1 MLGYLV
7 DLATGQTG
15 HDSHD
20 HGVMMS
26 ATTEQEER
34 GRQAPEQRLPI
45 RSLLALARPEAWQ
58 LVAGTFFLFL
68 GGGMSLLYPQAIRV
82 MIDSALSG
90 GIPAIDRAAIF
101 MVGIF
106 AVQGAAMAT
115 RYLLFTIAGERI
127 VTRLRSALYQH
138 IIAQEIAFFD
148 QRRTGE
154 LVSRMASDTTV
165 LQNTVTVNLSMVL
178 RNLFRAFGGIAL
190 LACTSPPLTLAMLV
204 IVPPVALGAVLVNRR
219 ISKLSRKVQD
229 ALARAGEVAEET
241 LSGIRTV
248 RAFAREQAASASYAR
263 AVWEAFALARRR
275 VRVVGI
281 FLGATSLASYGA
293 AALVLWYGGRL
304 VAAGSLSVGE
314 LTSFILYTLFVAIS
328 ISALANLW
336 SDFARAS
343 GASARVFEL
352 LDREPAIANTGGRQ
366 LPQVTGT
373 IELREVDFAYPSR
386 PEAAVIKSLSVTI
399 APGEVV
405 ALVGPS
411 GAGKSTIASL
421 VLRLYD
427 PTGGAVLL
435 DGHDLRE
442 LDPSWLRGRIGV
454 VAQEP
459 ILFST
464 SIADNIRYARHD
476 AGAAEIEAA
485 ARNANADT
493 FVEAL
498 PERYATQ
505 VGERG
510 IQLSGGQKQR
520 VAIARALLKD
530 PRILIFDEATSALD
544 AESELLVREALERL
558 MQGRTCIVIAHRL
571 STVRDAHRVLVIDE
585 GRIVERGS
593 HAELMQEDG
602 LYRRLVEHQL
612 IAADR
617 DTQPEAASD

>member
-1 MLGYLV
+1 MG
-7 DLATGQTG
+7 
-15 HDSHD
+15 
-20 HGVMMS
+20 
-26 ATTEQEER
+26 
-34 GRQAPEQRLPI
+34 
-45 RSLLALARPEAWQ
+45 
-58 LVAGTFFLFL
+58 
-68 GGGMSLLYPQAIRV
+68 LLYPQAIRI
-82 MIDSALSG
+82 MIDEALG
-90 GIPAIDRAAIF
+90 GGLGAIDQAAII
-101 MVGIF
+101 MLAIF
-106 AVQGAAMAT
+106 AVQGVAVAI
-115 RYLLFTIAGERI
+115 RYMLFTVAGERI
-127 VTRLRSALYQH
+127 VTRLRAELYQTLV
-138 IIAQEIAFFD
+138 AQEIAFFD

-154 LVSRMASDTTV
+154 LVNRLASDTTV

-178 RNLFRAFGGIAL
+178 RNIAMAIGGVAL
-190 LACTSPPLTLAMLV
+190 LAYTSPPLTLVMLAL
-204 IVPPVALGAVLVNRR
+204 VPPVALGAVLIGRR

-248 RAFAREQAASASYAR
+248 RAFAREEAESERYSAAA
-263 AVWEAFALARRR
+263 WEAFALARRR
-275 VRVVGI
+275 VGVVAA
-281 FLGATSLASYGA
+281 FLGITSLAAYSA
-293 AALVLWYGGRL
+293 VALVLWYGGRL
-304 VAAGSLSVGE
+304 VAAGGMSVGE
-314 LTSFILYTLFVAIS
+314 LTSFILYTLIVAFA

-336 SDFARAS
+336 SDFMRAG

-352 LDREPAIANTGGRQ
+352 LDREPAIANVGGRQ
-366 LPQVTGT
+366 LPQVNGA

-386 PEAAVIKSLSVTI
+386 PDVPVIKGLDVAI

-427 PTGGAVLL
+427 PTGGTVLL
-435 DGHDLRE
+435 DGYDLCE
-442 LDPSWLRGRIGV
+442 LDPSWLRTRIGV

-464 SIADNIRYARHD
+464 SIAENIRYARED
-476 AGAAEIEAA
+476 AGDDEIEAA
-485 ARNANADT
+485 ARIANAHP

-498 PERYATQ
+498 PDRYATQ

-571 STVRDAHRVLVIDE
+571 STVKDAHRVLVIDE
-585 GRIVERGS
+585 GRIVESGS
-593 HAELMQEDG
+593 HAELMQQDG
-602 LYRRLVEHQL
+602 LYRRLVERQL
-612 IAADR
+612 V
-617 DTQPEAASD
+617 TTES